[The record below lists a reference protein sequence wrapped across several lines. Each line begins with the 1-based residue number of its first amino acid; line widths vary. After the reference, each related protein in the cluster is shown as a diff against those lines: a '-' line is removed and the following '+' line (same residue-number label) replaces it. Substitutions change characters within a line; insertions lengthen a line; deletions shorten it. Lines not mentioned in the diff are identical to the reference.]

1 MGQEYYKR
9 KYVLLIERGDSLS
22 ELFMTFFKIGLFTFG
37 GGYAMISQ
45 IKEAVVEKKKWLSD
59 DELMEIITIAESTP
73 GPIAINMA
81 TYIGSSQGGLLGST
95 VATLGVVLPSFIIIL
110 IIATVMKNMTKNK
123 FFKGFMEGV
132 KPVIVALIMSTG
144 FLLLLKIAGMTSDNV
159 FNPDFIQIIIFCI
172 ITAVFFIY
180 KKTAKKKMGSV
191 FIIMLSAILGIVI
204 SVISEQTGII
214 PTI

>member
-1 MGQEYYKR
+1 MIY
-9 KYVLLIERGDSLS
+9 LI
-22 ELFMTFFKIGLFTFG
+22 LFLEFFKIGLFTIG
-37 GGYAMISQ
+37 GGFAMIPL
-45 IKEAVVEKKKWLSD
+45 IEEIAVRYGWMTESEFFDLIGVC
-59 DELMEIITIAESTP
+59 ESTP

-81 TYIGSSQGGLLGST
+81 TYIGSSQGGLLGSA

-110 IIATVMKNMTKNK
+110 VIATVMKNMTKNK

>member
-1 MGQEYYKR
+1 MIY
-9 KYVLLIERGDSLS
+9 LI
-22 ELFMTFFKIGLFTFG
+22 LFLEFFKIGLFTIG
-37 GGYAMISQ
+37 GGFAMIPL
-45 IKEAVVEKKKWLSD
+45 IEEIAVRYGWMTESEFFDLIGVC
-59 DELMEIITIAESTP
+59 ESTP

-81 TYIGSSQGGLLGST
+81 TYIGSSQGGLLGSI
-95 VATLGVVLPSFIIIL
+95 VATLWVVLPSFIIII
-110 IIATVMKNMTKNK
+110 IIATVMKNMTKNR

-144 FLLLLKIAGMTSDNV
+144 FLLLLKIAGMTSDNI

>member
-1 MGQEYYKR
+1 MIY
-9 KYVLLIERGDSLS
+9 LI
-22 ELFMTFFKIGLFTFG
+22 LFLEFFKIGLFTIG
-37 GGYAMISQ
+37 GGFAMIPL
-45 IKEAVVEKKKWLSD
+45 IEEIAVRYGWMTESEFFDLIGVC
-59 DELMEIITIAESTP
+59 ESTP

-81 TYIGSSQGGLLGST
+81 TYIGSSQGGLLGSA

-110 IIATVMKNMTKNK
+110 IIATVMKNMTKNR

>member
-1 MGQEYYKR
+1 MIY
-9 KYVLLIERGDSLS
+9 LI
-22 ELFMTFFKIGLFTFG
+22 LFFEFFKIGLFTFG
-37 GGYAMISQ
+37 GGLAMIPL
-45 IKEAVVEKKKWLSD
+45 IEDVVLKYEWLTEEAFYNFVGVC
-59 DELMEIITIAESTP
+59 ESTP

-81 TYIGSSQGGLLGST
+81 TYIGSSQGGLLGSI

>member
-1 MGQEYYKR
+1 MIY
-9 KYVLLIERGDSLS
+9 LI
-22 ELFMTFFKIGLFTFG
+22 LFLEFFKIGLFTIG
-37 GGYAMISQ
+37 GGFAMIPL
-45 IKEAVVEKKKWLSD
+45 IEEIAVRYGWMTEGEFFDLIGVC
-59 DELMEIITIAESTP
+59 ESTP

-81 TYIGSSQGGLLGST
+81 TYIGSSQGGLLGSI

-180 KKTAKKKMGSV
+180 KKTVKKKMGSV

>member
-1 MGQEYYKR
+1 MIY
-9 KYVLLIERGDSLS
+9 LI
-22 ELFMTFFKIGLFTFG
+22 LFLEFFKIGLFTIG
-37 GGYAMISQ
+37 GGFAMIPL
-45 IKEAVVEKKKWLSD
+45 IEEIAVRYGWMTESEFFDLIGVC
-59 DELMEIITIAESTP
+59 ESTP

-81 TYIGSSQGGLLGST
+81 TYIGSSQGGLLGSA

>member
-1 MGQEYYKR
+1 MIY
-9 KYVLLIERGDSLS
+9 LI
-22 ELFMTFFKIGLFTFG
+22 LFLEFFKIGLFTIG
-37 GGYAMISQ
+37 GGFAMIPL
-45 IKEAVVEKKKWLSD
+45 IEEIAVRYGWMTESEFFDLIGVC
-59 DELMEIITIAESTP
+59 ESTP

-81 TYIGSSQGGLLGST
+81 TYTGSSQGGLLGSA

-144 FLLLLKIAGMTSDNV
+144 FLLLLKIAGMTSDNI

>member
-1 MGQEYYKR
+1 MIY
-9 KYVLLIERGDSLS
+9 LI
-22 ELFMTFFKIGLFTFG
+22 LFLEFFKIGLFTIG
-37 GGYAMISQ
+37 GGFAMIPL
-45 IKEAVVEKKKWLSD
+45 IEEIAVRYGWMTESEFFDLIGVC
-59 DELMEIITIAESTP
+59 ESTP

-81 TYIGSSQGGLLGST
+81 TYIGSSQGGLLGSI
-95 VATLGVVLPSFIIIL
+95 VATLGVVLPSFIIII
-110 IIATVMKNMTKNK
+110 IIATVMKNMTKNR

-132 KPVIVALIMSTG
+132 KPVIVALITSTG
-144 FLLLLKIAGMTSDNV
+144 FLLLLKIAGMTSDSG

-191 FIIMLSAILGIVI
+191 FIIILSAILGIVI

-214 PTI
+214 TTI

>member
-1 MGQEYYKR
+1 MIY
-9 KYVLLIERGDSLS
+9 LI
-22 ELFMTFFKIGLFTFG
+22 LFLEFFKIGLFTIG
-37 GGYAMISQ
+37 GGFAMIPL
-45 IKEAVVEKKKWLSD
+45 IEEIAVRYGWMTESEFFDLIGVC
-59 DELMEIITIAESTP
+59 ESTP

-95 VATLGVVLPSFIIIL
+95 VATLGVVLPSFIIII
-110 IIATVMKNMTKNK
+110 IIATVMKNMTKNR

-214 PTI
+214 LAI

>member
-1 MGQEYYKR
+1 MIY
-9 KYVLLIERGDSLS
+9 LI
-22 ELFMTFFKIGLFTFG
+22 LFLEFFKIGLFTIG
-37 GGYAMISQ
+37 GGFAMIPL
-45 IKEAVVEKKKWLSD
+45 IEEIAVRYGWMTESEFFDLIGVC
-59 DELMEIITIAESTP
+59 ESTP

-81 TYIGSSQGGLLGST
+81 TYIGSSQGGLLGSA

-144 FLLLLKIAGMTSDNV
+144 FLLLLKIAGMTSYNV

>member
-1 MGQEYYKR
+1 MIY
-9 KYVLLIERGDSLS
+9 LI
-22 ELFMTFFKIGLFTFG
+22 LFLEFFKIGLFTIG
-37 GGYAMISQ
+37 GGFAMIPL
-45 IKEAVVEKKKWLSD
+45 IEEIAVRYGWMTESEFFDLIGVC
-59 DELMEIITIAESTP
+59 ESTP

-81 TYIGSSQGGLLGST
+81 TYIGSSQGGLLGSA

-110 IIATVMKNMTKNK
+110 VIATVMKNITKNK

>member
-1 MGQEYYKR
+1 MIY
-9 KYVLLIERGDSLS
+9 LI
-22 ELFMTFFKIGLFTFG
+22 LFLEFFKIGLFTIG
-37 GGYAMISQ
+37 GGFAMIPL
-45 IKEAVVEKKKWLSD
+45 IE
-59 DELMEIITIAESTP
+59 EIVLKYSWMTESEFFDLIGVCESTP

-81 TYIGSSQGGLLGST
+81 TYIGSSQGGLLGSA
-95 VATLGVVLPSFIIIL
+95 VATLGVVLPSFIIII

-144 FLLLLKIAGMTSDNV
+144 FLLLIKIVGITYGSR
-159 FNPDFIQIIIFCI
+159 FNPEFIQIIIFSI
-172 ITAVFFIY
+172 ITAIFFIY
-180 KKTAKKKMGSV
+180 KKITKKKMGSI

>member
-1 MGQEYYKR
+1 MIY
-9 KYVLLIERGDSLS
+9 LI
-22 ELFMTFFKIGLFTFG
+22 LFLEFFKIGLFTIG
-37 GGYAMISQ
+37 GGFAMIPL
-45 IKEAVVEKKKWLSD
+45 IEEIAVRYGWMTESEFFDLIGVC
-59 DELMEIITIAESTP
+59 ESTP

-81 TYIGSSQGGLLGST
+81 TYIGSSQGGLLGSI
-95 VATLGVVLPSFIIIL
+95 VATLWVVLPSFIIII
-110 IIATVMKNMTKNK
+110 IIATVMKNMTKNR

>member
-1 MGQEYYKR
+1 MIY
-9 KYVLLIERGDSLS
+9 LI
-22 ELFMTFFKIGLFTFG
+22 LFLEFFKIGLFTIG
-37 GGYAMISQ
+37 GGFAMIPL
-45 IKEAVVEKKKWLSD
+45 IEEIAVRYGWMSESEFFDLIGVC
-59 DELMEIITIAESTP
+59 ESTP

-81 TYIGSSQGGLLGST
+81 TYIGSSQGGLLGSA
-95 VATLGVVLPSFIIIL
+95 VATLGVVLPSFIIII

-159 FNPDFIQIIIFCI
+159 SNPDFIQIIIFCI

-204 SVISEQTGII
+204 SVISEQTRII

>member
-1 MGQEYYKR
+1 MIY
-9 KYVLLIERGDSLS
+9 LI
-22 ELFMTFFKIGLFTFG
+22 LFLEFFKIGLFTIG
-37 GGYAMISQ
+37 GGFAMIPL
-45 IKEAVVEKKKWLSD
+45 IEEIAVRYGWMTESEFFDLIGVC
-59 DELMEIITIAESTP
+59 ESTP

-81 TYIGSSQGGLLGST
+81 TYIGSSQGGLLGSA

-110 IIATVMKNMTKNK
+110 VIATVMKNMTKNR

>member
-1 MGQEYYKR
+1 MIY
-9 KYVLLIERGDSLS
+9 LI
-22 ELFMTFFKIGLFTFG
+22 LFLEFFKIGLFTIG
-37 GGYAMISQ
+37 GGFAMIPL
-45 IKEAVVEKKKWLSD
+45 IEEIAVRYGWMTESEFFDLIGVC
-59 DELMEIITIAESTP
+59 ESTP

-81 TYIGSSQGGLLGST
+81 TYIGSSQGGLLGSA

-144 FLLLLKIAGMTSDNV
+144 FLLLLKIAGMTSNNI

>member
-1 MGQEYYKR
+1 MIY
-9 KYVLLIERGDSLS
+9 LI
-22 ELFMTFFKIGLFTFG
+22 LFLEFFKIGLFTIG
-37 GGYAMISQ
+37 GGFAMIPL
-45 IKEAVVEKKKWLSD
+45 IEEIAVRYGWMTESEFFDLIGVC
-59 DELMEIITIAESTP
+59 ESTP

-81 TYIGSSQGGLLGST
+81 TYIGSSQGGLLGSA
-95 VATLGVVLPSFIIIL
+95 VATMGVVLPSFIIIL

-144 FLLLLKIAGMTSDNV
+144 FLLLLKIAGMTSDNI

>member
-1 MGQEYYKR
+1 MIY
-9 KYVLLIERGDSLS
+9 LI
-22 ELFMTFFKIGLFTFG
+22 LFLEFFKIGLFTIG
-37 GGYAMISQ
+37 GGFAMIPL
-45 IKEAVVEKKKWLSD
+45 IEEIAVRYGWMTESEFFDLIGVC
-59 DELMEIITIAESTP
+59 ESTP

-81 TYIGSSQGGLLGST
+81 TYIGSSQGGLLGSI
-95 VATLGVVLPSFIIIL
+95 VATLGVVLPSFIIII
-110 IIATVMKNMTKNK
+110 IIATVMKNMTKNR

-144 FLLLLKIAGMTSDNV
+144 FLLLLKIAGMTSDSG

-214 PTI
+214 STI

>member
-1 MGQEYYKR
+1 MIY
-9 KYVLLIERGDSLS
+9 LI
-22 ELFMTFFKIGLFTFG
+22 LFLEFFKIGLFTIG
-37 GGYAMISQ
+37 GGFAMIPL
-45 IKEAVVEKKKWLSD
+45 IEEIAVRYGWMTESEFFDLIGVC
-59 DELMEIITIAESTP
+59 ESTP

-81 TYIGSSQGGLLGST
+81 TYIGSSQGGLLGSA

-110 IIATVMKNMTKNK
+110 VIATVMKNMTKNR

-144 FLLLLKIAGMTSDNV
+144 FLLLLKIAGMTSDNI

>member
-1 MGQEYYKR
+1 MIY
-9 KYVLLIERGDSLS
+9 LI
-22 ELFMTFFKIGLFTFG
+22 LFLEFFKIGLFTIG
-37 GGYAMISQ
+37 GGFAMIPL
-45 IKEAVVEKKKWLSD
+45 IEEIAVRYGWMSESEFFDLIGVC
-59 DELMEIITIAESTP
+59 ESTP

-81 TYIGSSQGGLLGST
+81 TYIGSSQGGLLGSA

-159 FNPDFIQIIIFCI
+159 SNPDFIQIIIFCI

-204 SVISEQTGII
+204 SVISEQTRII

>member
-1 MGQEYYKR
+1 MIY
-9 KYVLLIERGDSLS
+9 LI
-22 ELFMTFFKIGLFTFG
+22 LFLEFFKIGLFTIG
-37 GGYAMISQ
+37 GGFAMIPL
-45 IKEAVVEKKKWLSD
+45 IEEIAVRYGWMTESEFFDLIGVC
-59 DELMEIITIAESTP
+59 ESTP

-81 TYIGSSQGGLLGST
+81 TYIGSSQVGLLGSV
-95 VATLGVVLPSFIIIL
+95 VATLGVVLPSFIIII
-110 IIATVMKNMTKNK
+110 IIATVMKNMTKNR

>member
-1 MGQEYYKR
+1 MIY
-9 KYVLLIERGDSLS
+9 LI
-22 ELFMTFFKIGLFTFG
+22 LFLEFFKIGLFTIG
-37 GGYAMISQ
+37 GGFAMIPL
-45 IKEAVVEKKKWLSD
+45 IEEIAVRYGWMTESEFFNL
-59 DELMEIITIAESTP
+59 IGICESTP

-81 TYIGSSQGGLLGST
+81 TYIGSSQGGLLGSA

-110 IIATVMKNMTKNK
+110 VIATVMKNMTKNR

>member
-1 MGQEYYKR
+1 MIY
-9 KYVLLIERGDSLS
+9 LI
-22 ELFMTFFKIGLFTFG
+22 LFLEFFKIGLFTIG
-37 GGYAMISQ
+37 GGFAMIPL
-45 IKEAVVEKKKWLSD
+45 IEEIAVRYGWMTESEFFDLIGVC
-59 DELMEIITIAESTP
+59 ESTP

-81 TYIGSSQGGLLGST
+81 TYIGSSQGELLGSA

-110 IIATVMKNMTKNK
+110 VIATVMKNMTKNK

>member
-1 MGQEYYKR
+1 MIY
-9 KYVLLIERGDSLS
+9 LI
-22 ELFMTFFKIGLFTFG
+22 LFLEFFKIGLFTIG
-37 GGYAMISQ
+37 GGFAMIPL
-45 IKEAVVEKKKWLSD
+45 IEEIAVRYGWMTEGAFFDLIGVC
-59 DELMEIITIAESTP
+59 ESPP

-81 TYIGSSQGGLLGST
+81 TYIGSSQGGLLGSA

-159 FNPDFIQIIIFCI
+159 SNPDFIQIIIFCI